1 MGRIALKSCTVLF
14 LSLLQGALLA
24 RDMSGKFGVGYQQS
38 LGGVSGIS
46 ARYWIGDFALIGTVG
61 LDLVKLGSGETP
73 AGLALA
79 VGGVYAFSL
88 SENAN
93 LCVGLMADFGYRN
106 KSANRRV
113 VYLGDECKYSCPNGQ
128 SNLTSECTLN
138 CTPKQEI
145 QENSVFQVNVEVP
158 LVVEYFFTDSF
169 SFHLATGIVV
179 TIVPEK
185 GRALDS
191 EIVRNGATGVGA
203 SGGSGG
209 REVGVH
215 IGSGGVL
222 GTAGFTYYF

>member
-1 MGRIALKSCTVLF
+1 MFRTALKTTFLLF
-14 LSLLQGALLA
+14 VFFTHDALLA

-61 LDLVKLGSGETP
+61 LDLVKLASGDT
-73 AGLALA
+73 A
-79 VGGVYAFSL
+79 VGLGFGVGGIYAFSV

-93 LCVGLMADFGYRN
+93 LCVGVIADMGYRN
-106 KSANRRV
+106 KSANRRT
-113 VYLGDECKYSCPNGQ
+113 Q
-128 SNLTSECTLN
+128 QECTFKCPQGVSDPTQ
-138 CTPKQEI
+138 CTLVCQET
-145 QENSVFQVNVEVP
+145 EASTEKSVFQVNVEVP

-203 SGGSGG
+203 SGSSGG
-209 REVGVH
+209 KEVGVH